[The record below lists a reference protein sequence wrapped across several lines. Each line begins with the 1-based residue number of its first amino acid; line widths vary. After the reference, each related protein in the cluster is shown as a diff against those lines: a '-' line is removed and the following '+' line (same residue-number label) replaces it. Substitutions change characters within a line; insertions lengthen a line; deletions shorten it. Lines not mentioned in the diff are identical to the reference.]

1 MNSGSKRKTPSLV
14 HLFETRVHKNLPRN
28 TFPIPEII
36 FDLTL
41 ALSPHIFLLGML
53 FRIRAFKNISE
64 DGPILDCPEKL
75 YRLRVLDRLG
85 QQELKLKDEIL
96 DDYVIAGARWISH
109 RIGPKAYGWLRY
121 RIKRGGLITG
131 FAEVARPYCLR
142 YSAAKAF
149 NDSQRK
155 QWKTQEKIVKKLQK
169 KYKHAEEQY
178 DRSVKQLRNEKGR
191 QRHCLIRENL
201 ERYKNEQPVI
211 DSERQ
216 LSEKIVNEEVKV
228 ALESTGSITPQYI
241 TLIDTVLTIPGATT
255 EKEYKRR
262 IAAINAVIAVC
273 NAEEG
278 SPSRPPTSKK
288 RCVNYIDTSPADLIP
303 KRQKPAASD
312 IEDDVFSQAIA
323 SVCVKSPEERP
334 TICFICLGN
343 PMLPGSERLR
353 KFKNSG
359 SLSRHFVN
367 KHIKPYSNSIQ
378 YECTIYGEQ
387 LSSKS
392 ALLNHAQGSHRIV
405 SCLPLPVL
413 GLPLPGKP
421 SFD

>member
-1 MNSGSKRKTPSLV
+1 MAPLLENRPSLGFHKYRLPWPRPM
-14 HLFETRVHKNLPRN
+14 HLVSTAVFPSSEFESESEEESQDKLGLDDKD
-28 TFPIPEII
+28 EQ
-36 FDLTL
+36 
-41 ALSPHIFLLGML
+41 LSPEYFLQEAESLDMSQLRFCKGAKRDPVECL
-53 FRIRAFKNISE
+53 SQLSNTEKTVRFLKAFFSW
-64 DGPILDCPEKL
+64 
-75 YRLRVLDRLG
+75 
-85 QQELKLKDEIL
+85 
-96 DDYVIAGARWISH
+96 RW
-109 RIGPKAYGWLRY
+109 
-121 RIKRGGLITG
+121 